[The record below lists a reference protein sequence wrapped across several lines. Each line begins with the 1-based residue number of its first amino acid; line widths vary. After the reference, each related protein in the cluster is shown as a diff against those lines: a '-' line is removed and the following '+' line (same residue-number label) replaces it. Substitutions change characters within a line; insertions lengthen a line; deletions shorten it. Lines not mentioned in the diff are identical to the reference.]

1 MPEEPQPRTVGA
13 PAHGARAAVRRAGV
27 TGAAVRRATADDVP
41 ELARTLARAFHDDPI
56 ACWSC
61 KPDRL
66 RLRMLERFYAIR
78 LRQVLR
84 HDEVWVEEGLAGGAL
99 WLPPDRWRTTPRE
112 DAELARC
119 QLHPRMLPRLPM
131 VAWGFTGIERR
142 HPPSP
147 SHWYLAILGTD
158 PAAQGRGIGSAL
170 LRAVLDRCD
179 EDGVAAYLESSKEAN
194 IAFYARHGFRVTEE
208 VRLPRGPQA
217 WLMWRE
223 PR

>member
-1 MPEEPQPRTVGA
+1 MPEEPQPRASGA
-13 PAHGARAAVRRAGV
+13 PAIGAPASVRRAV
-27 TGAAVRRATADDVP
+27 AADVP
-41 ELARTLARAFHDDPI
+41 ELARTLARAFFDDPI

-61 KPDRL
+61 RPDEL
-66 RLRMLERFYAIR
+66 RLRMLERFYVIR

-84 HDEVWVEEGLAGGAL
+84 HEEVWVEEGLGGGAL
-99 WLPPDRWRTTPRE
+99 WLPPGRWRTTPRE

-119 QLHPRMLPRLPM
+119 QLHPRLLARMPM

-142 HPPSP
+142 HPASP
-147 SHWYLAILGTD
+147 PHWYLAILGTD
-158 PAAQGRGIGSAL
+158 PSAQGRGIGSAL

-194 IAFYARHGFRVTEE
+194 VAFYARHGFRVTEE